1 MFRKAGCLLPIPW
14 ARKAERL
21 GDDAARGSASSQGR
35 EERLGDQGRSTGA
48 TPSRFPD
55 EVLPEYRFWHN
66 QPMRQFAASRDGASR
81 CFLHS
86 NGQGLA
92 LACAYGRE
100 CNAMLGAGTK
110 SPRGVLRLLNQSLVR
125 PGHESSSTTGS
136 CSWGRIAQ
144 TPCHIR
150 HYDALSTYG
159 ADPPSSIKELGPLT
173 FNPNQTNFWPT
184 SQPQSRPDR
193 VGQRE
198 ARVGKVAINA
208 ENVAAA
214 NPRLGRKLPLERH

>member
-1 MFRKAGCLLPIPW
+1 MTLH
-14 ARKAERL
+14 AEGVR
-21 GDDAARGSASSQGR
+21 AAR
-35 EERLGDQGRSTGA
+35 EEKNA
-48 TPSRFPD
+48 WPI
-55 EVLPEYRFWHN
+55 
-66 QPMRQFAASRDGASR
+66 RDGAPEQLHPDSRTRCCLNTALGTISR
-81 CFLHS
+81 CLSLRLRVMVHRVAFCTGTGWRLPAHMAGS
-86 NGQGLA
+86 V
-92 LACAYGRE
+92 
-100 CNAMLGAGTK
+100 MLRSVGTK
-110 SPRGVLRLLNQSLVR
+110 SPRDVLRLLNQSLVR
-125 PGHESSSTTGS
+125 PRLELSSTPGR

-150 HYDALSTYG
+150 HYDALSTHG
-159 ADPPSSIKELGPLT
+159 ADPPSSIKETGPLT

-184 SQPQSRPDR
+184 SQPQPRPDR